1 MTISLVLH
9 VESGDLLLFEGSALD
24 CPPIPRAGDEIV
36 HDTHRV
42 RLEGFNIHT
51 AKSTCRYRCLPEA
64 GDFWSAV
71 DELSPAADALNDA
84 SGFGSHDLGEVA
96 NQNLYRKTMILGE
109 NVCKH
114 STNLSHRSAH
124 RG

>member
-9 VESGDLLLFEGSALD
+9 VESGDLLLFEGSGLD
-24 CPPIPRAGDEIV
+24 CPRMKLFTTSIACGWK
-36 HDTHRV
+36 
-42 RLEGFNIHT
+42 GFNIHT

-84 SGFGSHDLGEVA
+84 SGFGSHDFGEVA
-96 NQNLYRKTMILGE
+96 NQNFYGKTRVLGE